1 MPSHMLR
8 PWVAGRGVPTADYF
22 SCVLFLHYVNVYMFQ
37 EYLSTV
43 IIYIYNALGGCGTPC
58 SHRDLGTCRFWHR
71 RFVLHTD
78 VLFTAY
84 IQQCVFRAVAAWQN
98 AWGKT
103 KLSRANPKRPCFTHT
118 VIPFP
123 SKAIHNPYPKHANYS
138 YLGLCDAWA
147 WSESQYHKG
156 SWLMTAYSPKKSN
169 ITAGICL
176 PQSPLGTPN
185 DRHLLCQRGVASDW
199 ARGNATGFYS
209 SVHRFYWIKTAL
221 LWTMYT
227 IPWIAPI
234 LIYIYE

>member
-1 MPSHMLR
+1 MPSHMPR

-84 IQQCVFRAVAAWQN
+84 IQRCVFRAVAAWQN
-98 AWGKT
+98 AWGKRNYHVSIPSV
-103 KLSRANPKRPCFTHT
+103 L
-118 VIPFP
+118 VLLIPFP

-147 WSESQYHKG
+147 RSESQYHKG

>member
-98 AWGKT
+98 AWGKRNYHVSIPSV
-103 KLSRANPKRPCFTHT
+103 L
-118 VIPFP
+118 VLLIPFP
-123 SKAIHNPYPKHANYS
+123 SKAIHNPYPKHANYIVIWDFVT
-138 YLGLCDAWA
+138 LEHDQKVNIIRA
-147 WSESQYHKG
+147 HD
-156 SWLMTAYSPKKSN
+156 SWL
-169 ITAGICL
+169 
-176 PQSPLGTPN
+176 
-185 DRHLLCQRGVASDW
+185 H
-199 ARGNATGFYS
+199 
-209 SVHRFYWIKTAL
+209 TAL
-221 LWTMYT
+221 G
-227 IPWIAPI
+227 IPI
-234 LIYIYE
+234 LLQAFAYLKAP

>member
-1 MPSHMLR
+1 MCCSQPTYNGVCFAQLLHGRTHGGKRNYHVSIPS
-8 PWVAGRGVPTADYF
+8 
-22 SCVLFLHYVNVYMFQ
+22 VL
-37 EYLSTV
+37 
-43 IIYIYNALGGCGTPC
+43 
-58 SHRDLGTCRFWHR
+58 
-71 RFVLHTD
+71 VL
-78 VLFTAY
+78 L
-84 IQQCVFRAVAAWQN
+84 
-98 AWGKT
+98 
-103 KLSRANPKRPCFTHT
+103 
-118 VIPFP
+118 IPFP

-147 WSESQYHKG
+147 RSESQYHKG

-234 LIYIYE
+234 LIYIWIKTKFLGTKPIQAPEHHF